1 MQLQVSKSVIDQAA
15 RRKKEEERL
24 KNFTGVKYDI
34 VVPVSGG
41 KDSQACLK
49 LAVEKVGC
57 SKVLGL
63 FCDTKFEHPLTYEHV
78 EKLKT
83 LYGEVRIDTINEG
96 SVPERVREFGMF
108 PGAGKRHCTSRLKI
122 YPSKKYYQALA
133 ESQGGFE
140 VWYGMRSG
148 ESGERRTR
156 YFGKV
161 GEDLYPPHEVSI
173 MYPKQLN
180 KMGVWFRLPVLEWS
194 EEDVFEYL
202 GEEKNPLYS
211 QGFGRVGCF
220 PCLASGDKWKEKA
233 FNHDEFGRKQYEIVK
248 ILEKDISKSVW
259 TSKGGKERNA
269 ITNDDNPGCS
279 FCQM

>member
-1 MQLQVSKSVIDQAA
+1 MQLQVSKSVIEQAA

-63 FCDTKFEHPLTYEHV
+63 FCDTQFEHPLTYKHV

-83 LYGEVRIDTINEG
+83 LYGEVRIDTITGG
-96 SVPERVREFGMF
+96 SVPEKVRKYNRF
-108 PGAGKRHCTSRLKI
+108 PGGGARHCTSELKLAE
-122 YPSKKYYQALA
+122 SKKFYKALA
-133 ESQGGFE
+133 EMQGGFE
-140 VWYGMRSG
+140 VWIGVRSG
-148 ESGERRTR
+148 ESSDRKKR
-156 YFGKV
+156 Y
-161 GEDLYPPHEVSI
+161 EHIISSELHSPHELYPSDF
-173 MYPKQLN
+173 PKYLAN
-180 KMGVWFRLPVLEWS
+180 LGVMFRLPILDWEEIEVLE
-194 EEDVFEYL
+194 FI
-202 GEEKNPLYS
+202 GKEKNPLYN

-233 FNHDEFGRKQYEIVK
+233 FHHDEFGRKQYEIVK
-248 ILEKDISKSVW
+248 ILEKDIGVSIWKSKS
-259 TSKGGKERNA
+259 GKERNSE
-269 ITNDDNPGCS
+269 DNPGCS